1 MESEQLKT
9 VCLSTKLAIPALL
22 LLSAVTLVVAFSMVN
37 SGRGT
42 DQFWYL
48 SDTATL
54 VEQGVNHSNLTM
66 PGVVLRQNNGNP
78 ATPFY
83 HNGPLLHINALF
95 TRLSGVDHFTIW
107 KVNNFLF
114 SLVAALL
121 TALLVADIINRRFG
135 IYAFCIYVLSPLN
148 IWLIVN
154 ALQETFYAFLLSI
167 QIFITVKFR
176 HSVWLF
182 PILLVSL
189 IAGAYSHPFFKL
201 IALSTGLIYLID
213 KRYFQSVLIFAA
225 VAVVITT
232 QKQLF
237 ATSFPPDLS
246 SLIAYSV
253 PGKSNSLWHQ
263 SDYTLF
269 VTPELLIQKFIR
281 AITIQITDFKVPL
294 LSLITYLSIPAF
306 FILAFKRDKST
317 QILLWLS
324 VIAFILY
331 AGIVI
336 LMQFQVRY
344 QQIIAPATV
353 AILTLALFAVCRRY
367 AGIVVLALAIGFF
380 AVDLKLISQ
389 ARNDASEFAGSSE
402 KFEEFLSKL
411 PKDQRI
417 AFINNKELGS
427 YLHLVRS
434 ARPRQVMVVGTD
446 WLSAEGYARALE
458 LFQPDLLIY
467 SESERALAPNSG
479 NLVEISDFH
488 KVGKLYYE
496 VP

>member
-182 PILLVSL
+182 PQFCWFLLL
-189 IAGAYSHPFFKL
+189 RGH
-201 IALSTGLIYLID
+201 THT
-213 KRYFQSVLIFAA
+213 R
-225 VAVVITT
+225 
-232 QKQLF
+232 
-237 ATSFPPDLS
+237 
-246 SLIAYSV
+246 
-253 PGKSNSLWHQ
+253 
-263 SDYTLF
+263 
-269 VTPELLIQKFIR
+269 
-281 AITIQITDFKVPL
+281 
-294 LSLITYLSIPAF
+294 
-306 FILAFKRDKST
+306 
-317 QILLWLS
+317 
-324 VIAFILY
+324 
-331 AGIVI
+331 
-336 LMQFQVRY
+336 
-344 QQIIAPATV
+344 
-353 AILTLALFAVCRRY
+353 
-367 AGIVVLALAIGFF
+367 
-380 AVDLKLISQ
+380 
-389 ARNDASEFAGSSE
+389 
-402 KFEEFLSKL
+402 FL
-411 PKDQRI
+411 
-417 AFINNKELGS
+417 N
-427 YLHLVRS
+427 
-434 ARPRQVMVVGTD
+434 
-446 WLSAEGYARALE
+446 
-458 LFQPDLLIY
+458 
-467 SESERALAPNSG
+467 
-479 NLVEISDFH
+479 
-488 KVGKLYYE
+488 
-496 VP
+496 